1 MTVGDEFCAGGLWKA
16 GTHMAVMDRR
26 RLRGGFRPAFI
37 QLRMHSHWRYR
48 DTRTGIQRKPI
59 IAADWSD
66 YRGRTRIYETRV
78 INLRIARKRNF
89 CKL

>member
-1 MTVGDEFCAGGLWKA
+1 MTVGNEFFAGGLWKA

-26 RLRGGFRPAFI
+26 RLRGGFRPASI

-59 IAADWSD
+59 IAQLISPII
-66 YRGRTRIYETRV
+66 GVEPV
-78 INLRIARKRNF
+78 SMKPG
-89 CKL
+89 